1 MIPGFYN
8 NRGTR
13 IRFVAVLRVVIFL
26 SIVASNIF
34 GQTPIFPL
42 RDIRPGQHAIG
53 KTVFGGNRVEE
64 FQVEILGVL
73 ENLGPKQSVI
83 LARLSGGPLDRT
95 GVMQGMSGSPVYID
109 GRLVGAVA
117 LAFPYSKDAVAGIRP
132 IEEMQAI
139 SPMPAPAARPDA
151 KNFGLRASGF
161 GASKMVDI
169 ATPMS
174 FNGFTSETLEHFA
187 PDLRKLGFEPV
198 QGVSSGGHLPPKMGD
213 PSMLHPGD
221 MITVQLLSGDFSMGA
236 DGTVTEIDGNR
247 LFAFG
252 HQFLSVGNTDLPFAR
267 AEVITVLPSVQ
278 SSFKISSA
286 REWMGSITQDRST
299 SIFGELGR
307 RARTVPL
314 SISVHG
320 ARHAASSYNM
330 QMATDRVLSPLILQM
345 AVYSAIDATERV
357 TGLGSFNVK
366 GQIDFEKGTPVQLD
380 NTYAGDFAVP
390 ASVSAGVAA
399 PLAYAMSTGFDALKI
414 KSVDIS
420 IEAAETKRVLQVD
433 QITTRRDVHAGDA
446 IELAVSFTGENGVEL
461 DRRISYTVPI
471 GTQPGQLQ
479 FTVTD
484 ATSANLADYQQF
496 ITMLPKSPTQVI
508 SLLNKLRRN
517 TKAYLRIS
525 RNEIAYQAQGMDLPD
540 PPPSLALVLAK
551 SQGTAAMNLFS
562 QGSTIAEI
570 PIDTGDA
577 VVSGTKTIQVDVKE

>member
-1 MIPGFYN
+1 MAAF
-8 NRGTR
+8 RL
-13 IRFVAVLRVVIFL
+13 FVVLT
-26 SIVASNIF
+26 IVASHIC
-34 GQTPIFPL
+34 GQTAIFPL

-53 KTVFGGNRVEE
+53 KTVFSGNRVQE

-83 LARLSGGPLDRT
+83 LARLSGGPLAQT
-95 GVMQGMSGSPVYID
+95 GVIQGMSGSPVYID
-109 GRLVGAVA
+109 GKLVGAVA
-117 LAFPYSKDAVAGIRP
+117 LAFSYAKEPIAGIRP

-139 SPMPAPAARPDA
+139 NPLPAPRTDSARAMNDVPA
-151 KNFGLRASGF
+151 GGF
-161 GASKMVDI
+161 GASKLVQI
-169 ATPMS
+169 ATPLS
-174 FNGFTSETLEHFA
+174 FNGFTAATLDRFTPE
-187 PDLRKLGFEPV
+187 LRKFGFEPV

-213 PSMLHPGD
+213 PSLLHPGD
-221 MITVQLLSGDFSMGA
+221 MITVQLLSGDFSIGA
-236 DGTVTEIDGNR
+236 DGTVTEIDGSR

-267 AEVITVLPSVQ
+267 AEVITVLPNVQ

-320 ARHAASSYNM
+320 ARHAPSSYYM

-345 AVYSAIDATERV
+345 AVYSAIDATERSV
-357 TGLGSFNVK
+357 GLGSFNVK
-366 GQIDFEKGTPVQLD
+366 GAIEFEKGPPVTLD
-380 NTYAGDFAVP
+380 NTYAGDFSVP
-390 ASVSAGVAA
+390 ISVSAGVAA
-399 PLAYAMSTGFDALKI
+399 PLAYVMSAGFDLLKI
-414 KSVDIS
+414 KNIDIA
-420 IEAAETKRVLQVD
+420 IEASESKRVLQVD
-433 QITTRRDVHAGDA
+433 QVTARRETHPGDT
-446 IELAVSFTGENGVEL
+446 IDLDISFTGESGIEME
-461 DRRISYTVPI
+461 RRIPYTVPV
-471 GTQPGQLQ
+471 GTPYGTLQ

-496 ITMLPKSPTQVI
+496 ITMLPKSPTQVVG
-508 SLLNKLRRN
+508 LLNRLRRN
-517 TKAYLRIS
+517 TKAYLRVS

-551 SQGTAAMNLFS
+551 SQGTASMNLFS

-570 PIDTGDA
+570 PIDTADA
-577 VVSGTKTIQVDVKE
+577 VVSGTKTIQVEVKE